1 MKLTLFHIGVAFI
14 SGRPQGTEL
23 EAKGQISHRQSLLE
37 QATEV
42 GGSPQD
48 EGLELHW

>member
-23 EAKGQISHRQSLLE
+23 EAKGHISHRHSE